1 MHNREPEPPTTLEIV
16 ILAVL
21 TVYLALALPTVII
34 IQLVRALT

>member
-1 MHNREPEPPTTLEIV
+1 MHNREPEPPTTPEIV

-34 IQLVRALT
+34 VQLVRAFS

>member
-21 TVYLALALPTVII
+21 TVILALTLPTTII
-34 IQLVRALT
+34 TQLVRALS